1 MQLRG
6 ITVKNVWKQGCRV
19 LRGAL
24 FRRKTALC
32 GRWLRVAG
40 GVRVSKT
47 RRSRLVLGSYVLLY
61 RDIGLFLD
69 SEEAVVEIG
78 DHTFLNRRSE
88 VMCKRHV
95 KIGSHCAIS
104 WDVTISDTDYHAL
117 EGSEATRPVHIGD
130 RVWIGSRATILKGVT
145 IGEGA
150 VIAAGA
156 VVSKDVPPR
165 ALVAGV
171 PARVIRENVNWSL

>member
-6 ITVKNVWKQGCRV
+6 RSVKDYMKYGYRV

-24 FRRKTALC
+24 FRRKTDGC
-32 GRWLRVAG
+32 GRLLRVSG
-40 GVRVSKT
+40 RVTVSKT
-47 RRSRLVLGSYVLLY
+47 RRAKLLLGSNVILY
-61 RDIGLFLD
+61 RDTGFYLD

-78 DHTFLNRRSE
+78 DHTFLNRRTE

-117 EGSEATRPVHIGD
+117 EGSETTRPVHIGD

-165 ALVAGV
+165 TLVAGV
-171 PARVIRENVNWSL
+171 PARVVRENVSWSL